1 MFGIKSEK
9 CTLHS
14 LQGTLIPEDRIF
26 LALERKGISEFL
38 VKEVDEGNGNVTDG
52 DSDAEPTQGTPSA
65 PPEDSCDQVN

>member
-26 LALERKGISEFL
+26 LALARKGISEFL
-38 VKEVDEGNGNVTDG
+38 KLRRLMKAMATL
-52 DSDAEPTQGTPSA
+52 PTVIPTLNRRRA
-65 PPEDSCDQVN
+65 HHLLRRKTHVIR